1 MRLMRDY
8 EIKYLKKKLLEEQQK
23 VESMLNQSKKNNFG
37 MNDSIGNSIEEL
49 SKYDNHPA
57 DLGTETFEQEKYIS
71 LRNHQ
76 LEYLSDIRDALQRI
90 ERGSYGICLYCGE
103 EIGFERLDAYPTAK
117 LCINCQRKEAEE
129 QIDTNWA

>member
-1 MRLMRDY
+1 VD
-8 EIKYLKKKLLEEQQK
+8 
-23 VESMLNQSKKNNFG
+23 
-37 MNDSIGNSIEEL
+37 DSIGNSIEEL

-57 DLGTETFEQEKYIS
+57 DLGTETFEQEKYVS

-76 LEYLSDIRDALQRI
+76 LEYLSDIRDALQRM
-90 ERGSYGICLYCGE
+90 ERGSYGICLYCGK

-117 LCINCQRKEAEE
+117 LCIDCQKKEDEE